1 MINWMDR
8 TKVCC
13 VPTCGMECVVGSH
26 MEGRVT
32 ELVYVQDLK
41 SCGLVDLEGS
51 SPSAPT
57 NCNSLKIHC
66 HKTNSK
72 VTPQNLS
79 IVCATFKDTGAFLL
93 TSYEWFMTQKSVSC
107 ATSVT

>member
-8 TKVCC
+8 TKVYC

-57 NCNSLKIHC
+57 NCNSLKIQC
-66 HKTNSK
+66 S
-72 VTPQNLS
+72 QRLS
-79 IVCATFKDTGAFLL
+79 QVNPKFLSLFCATHRDTSNISP
-93 TSYEWFMTQKSVSC
+93 TSHQCFMTQKSVSC
-107 ATSVT
+107 ATDVT